1 MVLLITEQGIV
12 FAQQWLGR
20 AARFLRTL
28 ISSLELAD
36 EDLNRFFNNHPAFT
50 DVLGSACLRLN
61 IKTKHDKRSL
71 VLHLVDAIGLLLEE
85 VDIATSLLESC
96 AHPFVKR
103 FLHRGLFGLN
113 PIKKLV
119 SFVGRS
125 LDLTLQHLLLLLVV
139 QSLVDFNLVLQISY
153 GVLDLLEAPLR
164 GGHVLLKLSLERCLL
179 CGLLCDVSEPVLGG
193 QQGPFHL
200 NDVSSS
206 ILTVSGQLFQGIL
219 NVAHNG
225 ALADSLTKH
234 LVSLIFTILQS
245 SHELSLL
252 VA

>member
-1 MVLLITEQGIV
+1 M
-12 FAQQWLGR
+12 
-20 AARFLRTL
+20 
-28 ISSLELAD
+28 
-36 EDLNRFFNNHPAFT
+36 
-50 DVLGSACLRLN
+50 
-61 IKTKHDKRSL
+61 
-71 VLHLVDAIGLLLEE
+71 
-85 VDIATSLLESC
+85 
-96 AHPFVKR
+96 
-103 FLHRGLFGLN
+103 
-113 PIKKLV
+113 
-119 SFVGRS
+119 GRS

-153 GVLDLLEAPLR
+153 SVLDLLEAPLR

-179 CGLLCDVSEPVLGG
+179 CSLLCDVSEPVLGG

-219 NVAHNG
+219 NVAHDG
-225 ALADSLTKH
+225 TLADSLTKH